1 MKLHHGCEFMELKK
15 NPKPTTPKIL
25 IHTSPGPVLL
35 QLPLLLEDLGL
46 PWKGFFDTNSFGGS
60 VCSSSVCGCFG
71 VSWGR
76 GCKSHLLAGP
86 WRTLLGLR
94 RHLRS

>member
-15 NPKPTTPKIL
+15 TPKPTAPKIL

-46 PWKGFFDTNSFGGS
+46 PWKGFFDTNSFGGRVFLLS
-60 VCSSSVCGCFG
+60 MWLFQCF
-71 VSWGR
+71 
-76 GCKSHLLAGP
+76 LGP
-86 WRTLLGLR
+86 GL
-94 RHLRS
+94 